1 MILLFVFVLCGISF
15 SQKYEIKSIN
25 IDGKEFRIKENSV
38 TKAPHRV
45 YGIRNKYSIENI
57 RIGDNDL
64 KVFNFSRKLF
74 NDLEKVTK
82 FSLDDLELIKTNR
95 TSEYLTATFEQKY
108 KGLRVLNSEIGYTIN
123 RNGAVVSFGADY
135 YYDIN
140 ISNNPALNENE
151 AMSIIKNIRGE
162 GNKLSITKNPELVI
176 FPKISDNSADYFLIW
191 NIEVYDSIKY
201 ERLAYYINAQ
211 NGEIVDKILLTRNGG
226 YFGGTLKY
234 KYYPLHHTDT
244 PEIANCSNMKVQ
256 VYNGIGQKC
265 DEVYT
270 NSSGYYGT
278 VNYLAYSTY
287 FVYLAIKSDFVEVRD
302 RNILAIEY
310 IYNFN
315 NTSPTNLV
323 TTAVPYSP
331 RATYNKTWDACDAT
345 NLYYHVNYAHGYFKN
360 SFTYNAMD
368 YSMIATFDAGQYT
381 NGSADGTNINFGY
394 QDGKFWARAADVI
407 YHEYTHNVI
416 HHIYNGFIESG
427 SSTTSQAIAMDEGL
441 ADFFACN
448 MTNDAIMGESVDIN
462 RNLNNSYSWNPA
474 NDKYYNGQV
483 IGGACWDIRNSLG
496 QGTTQQIVFKALQ
509 LVPKARNFQDFL
521 ENLLLADV
529 LLYNGSNRNT
539 ILSSF
544 NNHNIQPE
552 IMTVNM
558 TGPASLLPNQSGT
571 WNVSASGGVPPYT
584 YAWSYYKPCISGGVG
599 AAPCGSWFDMY
610 NSSNSLSR
618 YDTQDFELKC
628 LVTDAVNQT
637 SATSL
642 YVTVSS
648 IQPSYH
654 ENSTQE
660 LHSYETETPTSFV
673 LYQNYPNPFN
683 PTTTIKFSLP
693 TSDYVS
699 INIYNTIGQLV
710 ETLANKNFQSG
721 YHTLDFNASN
731 LPSGIY
737 FYRIQTGN
745 EVITK
750 QMTLVK

>member
-1 MILLFVFVLCGISF
+1 MNSKTFMMLLFAFILCSSLTF

-25 IDGKEFRIKENSV
+25 IDGKEFRVKENSV

-45 YGIRNKYSIENI
+45 YGIRNNYPIGNI
-57 RIGDNDL
+57 RIGDSDL
-64 KVFNFSRKLF
+64 KVFNFSKKIF
-74 NDLEKVTK
+74 NDLEKLTK
-82 FSLDDLELIKTNR
+82 FSLDDIELKETNR
-95 TSEYLTATFEQKY
+95 TSEFLTAIFEQKY

-123 RNGAVVSFGADY
+123 KNGEVVSFGADY

-140 ISNNPALNENE
+140 ISNNPTINRSDAINL
-151 AMSIIKNIRGE
+151 IKNTSSE
-162 GNKLSITKNPELVI
+162 DKKLFLTKKPELVI
-176 FPKISDNSADYFLIW
+176 YPKVTDNSSNYFLIW
-191 NIEVYDSIKY
+191 NIEVYDSTKY
-201 ERLAYYINAQ
+201 ERFAYYINAQ
-211 NGEIVDKILLTRNGG
+211 NGDIIDKILLTRNGG

-244 PEIANCSNMKVQ
+244 PQIANCSNMKVQ

-265 DEVYT
+265 DEIYT

-278 VNYLAYSTY
+278 ANYLAYSTY
-287 FVYLAIKSDFVEVRD
+287 FVYLALKGDFVEVRD
-302 RNILAIEY
+302 RNVLAIEY

-331 RATYNKTWDACDAT
+331 RAIYDKTWDACDAT
-345 NLYYHVNYAHGYFKN
+345 NLYYHVNYAHNYFKN
-360 SFTYNAMD
+360 SFNYYAMD
-368 YSMIATFDAGQYT
+368 YSMIATFDAGLYT
-381 NGSADGTNINFGY
+381 NGSADGTDINFGY

-427 SSTTSQAIAMDEGL
+427 SSSTSQAIAMDEGL

-448 MTNDAIMGESVDIN
+448 ITNDAIMGESVDIN
-462 RNLNNSYSWNPA
+462 RNLNNNYSWNPA

-483 IGGACWDIRNSLG
+483 IGGACWDIRNALS
-496 QGTTQQIVFKALQ
+496 QDAAQQIVFKALQ

-558 TGPASLLPNQSGT
+558 AGPTSLLPNQSGT

-584 YAWSYYKPCISGGVG
+584 YAWSYYKPCISGRVG
-599 AAPCGSWFDMY
+599 AAPCGYWFDMY

-654 ENSTQE
+654 DNSTQE

-693 TSDYVS
+693 TTDYVS

-721 YHTLDFNASN
+721 YHTLEFNASN

-737 FYRIQTGN
+737 
-745 EVITK
+745 
-750 QMTLVK
+750 